1 MPKISVI
8 MPVYNGEKYLREAID
23 SILNQTFSDFEFI
36 IINDCSVDSTEDI
49 IKSYDD
55 SRIVY
60 IKNEKNLGVAG
71 TLNKGLELAKGEFIA
86 RMDADDISLPTRFE
100 KQIKFMEENPEVGV
114 LGSNAIVFSETS
126 EIITNFPETE
136 FEFIFNLFFSSQII
150 HPSVMVRRKLIDDGL
165 YKYNPRWEGRE
176 DYALW
181 LYLVKHTKLANFK
194 EPLLKYRVHNLQ
206 VTQNKNE
213 NTLHEHSI
221 LKHEFLNQM
230 GIEVDLNEAKI
241 FSKCCIGINKL
252 TRAEYKIYSD
262 ILNKIKNI
270 YNIPQKHISVA
281 KKRVKIISSKKSA
294 YIITCHDVYNY
305 GAALQAYAL
314 QSHLEKLALDVKIID
329 YKAPYLSPLFDFKSV
344 PERFKKN
351 PILNFLFKCYLFKI
365 YIPAIPKYFR
375 YKKFNRKFLNLTNK
389 SYKDNQSLKSLQA
402 RDMYFCGS
410 DQIWNSY
417 NYPCGKDPAFFLDF
431 APQNSA
437 KFSYAASFG
446 TDKIDENYIGFIRDM
461 LSHFDAISVREE
473 SGKQILNRIGVK
485 DVELV
490 SDPVFLLNENEWQD
504 LSTKRKSLKP
514 YVLVYAFD
522 NREKAK
528 NIALKIAKIE
538 NLDIKNFGFNEN
550 VYSSGPKEFLNLI
563 KNAEV
568 IVTNSFHAIAFS
580 LIFKK
585 QFIVVNRT
593 EKGLS
598 ERLDNILKIS
608 DLENRKISDAEQ
620 AISLFEEKIDYS
632 KRTKNIQEFANE
644 SKNFIERCLDIE
656 KAKHINN

>member
-1 MPKISVI
+1 MKISVI

-36 IINDCSVDSTEDI
+36 IINDCSSDSTEDI
-49 IKSYDD
+49 IKSYED

-60 IKNEKNLGVAG
+60 IKNEENLGVAG

-100 KQIKFMEENPEVGV
+100 KQLKFMEDSPEVGV
-114 LGSNAIVFSETS
+114 LGSNAVVFSETS
-126 EIITNFPETE
+126 EIITDFPEAE
-136 FEFIFNLFFSSQII
+136 SEFIFNLFFSSQII
-150 HPSVMVRRKLIDDGL
+150 HPSVMARRKLIDDGL

-181 LYLVKHTKLANFK
+181 LYLVNHTKLANFK

-206 VTQNKNE
+206 VTQNRNE

-221 LKHEFLNQM
+221 LKHEFLNRM
-230 GIEVDLNEAKI
+230 GIEVDLSEAKI

-252 TRAEYKIYSD
+252 TRAEYKIYCE
-262 ILNKIKNI
+262 ILNKIKSM
-270 YNIPQKHISVA
+270 YNVPERQISNA
-281 KKRVKIISSKKSA
+281 KKRVKIIKPEKSA

-329 YKAPYLSPLFDFKSV
+329 YKAPYLSPLFDFKAV
-344 PERFKKN
+344 PEKFKKN

-375 YKKFNRKFLNLTNK
+375 YKNFNRKFLNLTSK
-389 SYKDNQSLKSLQA
+389 SYKDNEGLKNLPA

-446 TDKIDENYIGFIRDM
+446 TDKIDKNYTSFTKDM

-490 SDPVFLLNENEWQD
+490 SDPVFLLSENEWHK
-504 LSTKRKSLKP
+504 LSSNHKFRKP
-514 YVLVYAFD
+514 YVLIYAFD
-522 NREKAK
+522 NKEKASQ
-528 NIALKIAKIE
+528 IAFKIAD
-538 NLDIKNFGFNEN
+538 NFNYDIKNFAFNN
-550 VYSSGPKEFLNLI
+550 KQYSSGPKEFLNLI

-585 QFIVVNRT
+585 QFVVVNRT

-632 KRTKNIQEFANE
+632 ERTKNIQEFANK
-644 SKNFIERCLDIE
+644 SKEFIERCIDIE
-656 KAKHINN
+656 KSKHIRD